1 MTLARFWMKTDSID
15 KRISRINNKVQEGNY
30 WKEKEYEKV
39 KDGSRRWE
47 KERKSKKIEKYD
59 IACFCEK
66 MIKKRIIVNF
76 VQGAGNGL
84 KERAEEE
91 ELEEFTSNLRT
102 QLEIFV
108 NR

>member
-1 MTLARFWMKTDSID
+1 
-15 KRISRINNKVQEGNY
+15 
-30 WKEKEYEKV
+30 
-39 KDGSRRWE
+39 
-47 KERKSKKIEKYD
+47 
-59 IACFCEK
+59 